1 MNKKVSLVL
10 TSIAGS
16 DNPVLKEYAATCSD
30 KNIEFVVAGDKKSPA
45 NFELSGCTH
54 LDLVAQKKLPFT
66 LATLLPDNTYAKKN
80 IGYLYAIKNGCEII
94 IESDDDNLPYPE
106 FWEDRNSM
114 VTGEI
119 SENKSWINL
128 YGYFS
133 DKNIWP
139 RGLSLHSIKNAVPP
153 LRPLNKPVYCPIQQG
168 LADENP
174 DVDAIYRLCLDLPF
188 YFKKR
193 EPVILGHESVCP
205 FNSQNTTWFKP
216 AFALLYLPS
225 YCSFRMTDIWRSFIA
240 QRILWACGW
249 NLSFHKAT
257 VYQKRNEHNL
267 LKDFEQEVSGYLNND
282 QIIDDL
288 RQLNLKKGDAYLFE
302 NLRLC
307 YETLTAKGYIGKEEL
322 PLLDA
327 WISDLKAILE
337 NGK

>member
-1 MNKKVSLVL
+1 MNMKVSLVL

-16 DNPVLKEYAATCSD
+16 DNPVLKEYATACSD

-45 NFELSGCTH
+45 DFNLPGCRH
-54 LDLVAQKKLPFT
+54 LDLAAQKSSSFV

-80 IGYLYAIKNGCEII
+80 IGYLYAIKYGAEII
-94 IESDDDNLPYPE
+94 VESDDDNLPYPE
-106 FWEDRNSM
+106 FWENRNPM
-114 VTGEI
+114 VNGEL
-119 SENKSWINL
+119 SENKSWVNL
-128 YGYFS
+128 YAYFS

-139 RGLSLHSIKNAVPP
+139 RGLSLHAIKNSVPSLKP
-153 LRPLNKPVYCPIQQG
+153 LTKEVYSPVQQG

-193 EPVILGHESVCP
+193 APVILANESVCP

-240 QRILWACGW
+240 QRLLWTCDW
-249 NLSFHKAT
+249 HLSFHNAT

-267 LKDFEQEVSGYLNND
+267 LKDFEQEISGYLNND
-282 QIIDDL
+282 QIMEDL
-288 RQLNLKKGDAYLFE
+288 RQLNLKKGEAYLFE
-302 NLRLC
+302 NLRHC
-307 YETLTAKGYIGKEEL
+307 YEALTDKGYIGKEEL

-327 WISDLKAILE
+327 WISDLQAILT
-337 NGK
+337 